1 MFKRNARPL
10 AGTAA
15 AAVAVALLAG
25 CATGYQASSNGLMG
39 PSIFGYREAK
49 GPGELIKV
57 SFHGNAMTERE
68 AVGRYLMYRCAEIAQ
83 REKKPYFALYP
94 TLLAAALDKRSN
106 GNPVGS
112 FPEPQRGFTYILL
125 FNAPSQGL
133 MNTKE
138 VLARLGPEVK
148 KGVTP

>member
-1 MFKRNARPL
+1 MSGFRRLIFQDGGDNPRQDGLGPL
-10 AGTAA
+10 DVVVGIETHA
-15 AAVAVALLAG
+15 
-25 CATGYQASSNGLMG
+25 QD
-39 PSIFGYREAK
+39 
-49 GPGELIKV
+49 
-57 SFHGNAMTERE
+57 H
-68 AVGRYLMYRCAEIAQ
+68 AVGEGDQ
-83 REKKPYFALYP
+83 RHHDRFDIGIGGRAALALTGLVLFALSSSLTMFDVP
-94 TLLAAALDKRSN
+94 VGVATLLAAALDKRSN

-125 FNAPSQGL
+125 FNAPSLGL